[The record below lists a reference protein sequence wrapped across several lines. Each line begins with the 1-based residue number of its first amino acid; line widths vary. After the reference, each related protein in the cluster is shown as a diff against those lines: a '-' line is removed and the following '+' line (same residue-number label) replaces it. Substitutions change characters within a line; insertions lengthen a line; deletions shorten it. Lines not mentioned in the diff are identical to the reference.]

1 MKTHYERESE
11 DHALDEVEGKGIR
24 AKSLSSLEG
33 NQQIRSRSE
42 KSRRIQPHYSEIER
56 LIPAAAKWLPHV
68 SGSPGQ

>member
-42 KSRRIQPHYSEIER
+42 KSRI
-56 LIPAAAKWLPHV
+56 
-68 SGSPGQ
+68 